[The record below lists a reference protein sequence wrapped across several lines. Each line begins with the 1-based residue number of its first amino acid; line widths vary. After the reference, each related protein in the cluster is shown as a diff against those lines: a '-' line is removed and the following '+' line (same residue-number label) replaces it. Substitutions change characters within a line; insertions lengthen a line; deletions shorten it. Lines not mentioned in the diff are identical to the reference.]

1 MNNSFDLK
9 VPFKG
14 SSYTKKKKPSKR
26 AFDIFF
32 SLNILFF
39 LSPLFVIISFLI
51 LLTSRG
57 SIFFSQERVSMNGK
71 IFKCFKF
78 RTMYKNAD
86 QSLKELL
93 ENSPEMKKEWYS
105 LWKLKNDP
113 RVTFV
118 GKFLRRTS
126 LDELPQFLNVLK
138 GDLSVVG
145 PRPVTLTE
153 ITLYFGQRASKIL
166 SIRPGITGLWQVS
179 GRNNVS
185 FETRLEMEEN
195 YIDNHGFFFD
205 LFLICKTIPVI
216 LFGKGAY

>member
-1 MNNSFDLK
+1 MDNSSNLEI
-9 VPFKG
+9 PFQ
-14 SSYTKKKKPSKR
+14 SSSFTKKKELSKR

-32 SLNILFF
+32 SLSILIF
-39 LSPLFVIISFLI
+39 LSPLLIIISLLI
-51 LLTSRG
+51 FLTSRG
-57 SIFFSQERVSMNGK
+57 SIFYAQKRVTMHGK
-71 IFKCFKF
+71 IFKCLKF

-86 QSLKELL
+86 RSLKDLL
-93 ENSPEMKKEWYS
+93 ENNPEMKKEWNS

-113 RVTFV
+113 RVTFI

-126 LDELPQFLNVLK
+126 LDELPQFFNVLK

-145 PRPVTLTE
+145 PRPVTSAE
-153 ITLYFGQRASKIL
+153 ITLYFGEKASKIL

-185 FETRLEMEEN
+185 FETRINMEES
-195 YIDNHGFFFD
+195 YVDKHGFFSD
-205 LFLICKTIPVI
+205 LYLICKTIPVI